1 MMCFCSL
8 IKHLYC
14 QAHSAALDINQGFT
28 PIYIKGVNFFSVLI
42 IFPYHFTAFLPG
54 AFCC

>member
-8 IKHLYC
+8 VKHLYY

-28 PIYIKGVNFFSVLI
+28 PIYIYRALI
-42 IFPYHFTAFLPG
+42 FLV
-54 AFCC
+54 F

>member
-14 QAHSAALDINQGFT
+14 QAHLAALDINQGFT
-28 PIYIKGVNFFSVLI
+28 PIYIYRALI
-42 IFPYHFTAFLPG
+42 FLV
-54 AFCC
+54 F